1 MDPWTA
7 IAKAIVYPFAKAMAD
22 AWFDARAKYETT
34 VEETPNNEDRN
45 RADNFRNAVAGV
57 QPDPEKTRDP

>member
-34 VEETPNNEDRN
+34 TEETPNNEDRN
-45 RADNFRNAVAGV
+45 RANNFRDAVAGV
-57 QPDPEKTRDP
+57 QPVSEKTRNP